1 MSDLA
6 RVIHLVA
13 TDPDF
18 RAALADDPEAALAQ
32 QGFVVSAEELNALS
46 SVSDVIAAPSEALL
60 ARLVGVT
67 TGPEQMWQ
75 FRSRSEGYAS
85 PGTQ

>member
-6 RVIHLVA
+6 RVIHLIA

-18 RAALADDPEAALAQ
+18 RAVMVDDPEGALAQ
-32 QGFVVSAEELNALS
+32 HEFAVSAEELSALS
-46 SVSDVIAAPSEALL
+46 SISDVIAAPSETLL

-67 TGPEQMWQ
+67 SGPEQLWQ
-75 FRSRSEGYAS
+75 ARSRMQDYVGSE
-85 PGTQ
+85 TT

>member
-18 RAALADDPEAALAQ
+18 RAALADHKTRTSGMDIDSNL
-32 QGFVVSAEELNALS
+32 FVRSPLDLDSGN
-46 SVSDVIAAPSEALL
+46 
-60 ARLVGVT
+60 
-67 TGPEQMWQ
+67 TGPAKTGIDIPSQHQIFLEINV
-75 FRSRSEGYAS
+75 
-85 PGTQ
+85 